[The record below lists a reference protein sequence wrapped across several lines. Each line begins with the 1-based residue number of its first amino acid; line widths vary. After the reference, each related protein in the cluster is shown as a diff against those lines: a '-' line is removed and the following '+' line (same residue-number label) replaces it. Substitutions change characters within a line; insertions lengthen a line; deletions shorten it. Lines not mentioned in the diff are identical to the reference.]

1 MKAVGLTSEKD
12 VKTLENI
19 GYSVLHLHPSVCVD
33 IHEESR
39 LFVRFV
45 FLLYAWIEIYKWTK
59 DLINNP

>member
-1 MKAVGLTSEKD
+1 MKAVGLTSGKD
-12 VKTLENI
+12 VKTLKNI

-45 FLLYAWIEIYKWTK
+45 SSFLHGLKY
-59 DLINNP
+59 INGLRT

>member
-1 MKAVGLTSEKD
+1 MKAVGLTSGKG

-19 GYSVLHLHPSVCVD
+19 GYSVLHLQPSVCVD

-45 FLLYAWIEIYKWTK
+45 SSFLRGLKY
-59 DLINNP
+59 INGLRT